1 MSVARAGGRADTGA
15 DAAGVH
21 ASNGWE
27 VGVMEDGE
35 LERQPALDAAGKTG
49 RVSEGWLLSRKL
61 FALIFGEKNLRV
73 GVCVPL
79 SPRSVGSTVYALL
92 QTRRRHLTEAHG
104 YLLLEIA
111 RKSTGK
117 ITSCYLPNPP
127 LRLTD

>member
-61 FALIFGEKNLRV
+61 FALIFGEKKSEGRSL
-73 GVCVPL
+73 CPL
-79 SPRSVGSTVYALL
+79 
-92 QTRRRHLTEAHG
+92 
-104 YLLLEIA
+104 
-111 RKSTGK
+111 KSK
-117 ITSCYLPNPP
+117 IRWFNCLCASSDTKKAF
-127 LRLTD
+127 D